1 MPETTFADNTPQSRF
16 ELSIDGQVAG
26 FAEYKLQ
33 DGAVRITHTEVVPA
47 HEGGGVGSK
56 LAKAALDQVR
66 ERGQKV
72 IPQCEFIASY
82 IQRHPA
88 YADLVAQR

>member
-1 MPETTFADNTPQSRF
+1 VPQTTFADNASQSRF
-16 ELSIDGQVAG
+16 ELSIDGAVAG
-26 FAEYKLQ
+26 FADYSIEG
-33 DGAVRITHTEVVPA
+33 DAVRITHTQVAPE

-72 IPQCEFIASY
+72 VPHCEFIASY
-82 IQRHPA
+82 IQRHQD
-88 YADLVAQR
+88 YADLVAKR